1 VNWRRPGGSG
11 AGGQGR
17 CSADVRCARRARALA
32 AARSRKGK
40 GGGRRGRWGPT
51 ASERNG
57 VGLGAVAVLAGWAL
71 VGPAA
76 KLGLGFRFFSF
87 VIKNVNKYK

>member
-1 VNWRRPGGSG
+1 
-11 AGGQGR
+11 
-17 CSADVRCARRARALA
+17 
-32 AARSRKGK
+32 
-40 GGGRRGRWGPT
+40 
-51 ASERNG
+51 